1 MAKALTGASLTKL
14 KADPSKRLEIPDGVL
29 TGLYLVIQP
38 TGRKSWAV
46 RYRAY
51 GKPRKMVLGNYLA
64 GDNVELAGAELKR
77 IRAEA
82 SDILDRVRQGIDPAV
97 QKQISKKQ
105 AHNEDEADRTRLDS
119 VARLFLARYAKPKNR
134 SWKETARLLGLVPDK
149 AKIAAAE
156 TDKDKAAIADD
167 PKTFAVVK
175 EGVVD
180 KWGHRPIDSMTRS
193 EVIALLDD
201 LVDRG
206 SPIIANRTLAALR
219 KLFNWSIQRD
229 LLKIS
234 PCEKVKPPATEKARD
249 RVLTDNELKA
259 LWQGCEAMGWPFGR
273 LFQMLVLT
281 GQRREEVG
289 AMAWREIDG
298 NTWTLPRERVKT
310 DKAHEVALSATALGI
325 LEQLPRISGSDFVFT
340 TNGQNPVS
348 GFSKAKDA
356 LDAKMLEIMRKEA
369 EDAGEDPDSVKLE
382 PWRLH
387 DIRRTVASGMAKLGI
402 SLAVIEKIL
411 NHTSGSF
418 GGIVG
423 VYQRHEFSEEKR
435 RALDAWARYVEGI
448 VIKKS
453 TENVIPM
460 RAAQ

>member
-46 RYRAY
+46 RYRAH
-51 GKPRKMVLGNYLA
+51 GKPRKLVLGNYLA
-64 GDNVELAGAELKR
+64 GDNVELAGAELKK
-77 IRAEA
+77 IRTEA
-82 SDILDRVRQGIDPAV
+82 ADILEQVRQGNDPAI
-97 QKQISKKQ
+97 QKQIAKKQ
-105 AHNEDEADRTRLDS
+105 AHEGSEADLKRFDN

-134 SWKETARLLGLVPDK
+134 SWKETARLLGLIPDK
-149 AKIAAAE
+149 GKIALAE
-156 TDKDKAAIADD
+156 TEKEKAALADD
-167 PKTFAVVK
+167 PHSFEAVK
-175 EGVVD
+175 KGVVD
-180 KWGHRPIDSMTRS
+180 KWAHRPIDSITRA
-193 EVIALLDD
+193 EVIAALDGM
-201 LVDRG
+201 VDRG

-219 KLFNWSIQRD
+219 KLFNWAIQRD
-229 LLKIS
+229 LLKVS
-234 PCEKVKPPATEKARD
+234 PCEKVKPPAAEKARD
-249 RVLTDNELKA
+249 RVLSDQELKA
-259 LWQGCEAMGWPFGR
+259 LWQASEAMGWPFGR

-289 AMAWREIDG
+289 SMEWREIDG
-298 NTWTLPRERVKT
+298 NTWVIPRDRVKT
-310 DKAHEVALSATALGI
+310 DKAHEVPLSGTAVGI

-340 TNGQNPVS
+340 TNGKSPVS

-369 EDAGEDPDSVKLE
+369 EEAGTDPAAVTLE

-435 RALDAWARYVEGI
+435 RALDAWANFVASLVSEEKAR
-448 VIKKS
+448 S
-453 TENVIPM
+453 NVHFI
-460 RAAQ
+460 RA